1 MKTNECPSK
10 SHTLL
15 LRSLIIAIA
24 IIGTIALANRCTGN
38 GYYIYYNLVYG
49 IILSTALPMWLTYK
63 EHGNFQSLGIKR
75 LGLKQ
80 VAVMAGFIVF
90 SIGGQLIP
98 LDSASLDF
106 SLLPVCFVPLVM
118 TTFFEEFLFR
128 GYMQTRFEQRY
139 GWFPALLLSGF
150 FFSIYHLGYPGFRT
164 VGDLL
169 LLFAVGTGFALA
181 FKLSGGNV
189 IVSYFVNL
197 PNALLTYMLKSQ
209 QFPALDKGSTIF
221 AGITLALIFI
231 LVLFFRFLHDKK
243 VITI

>member
-1 MKTNECPSK
+1 MKTNECPTK
-10 SHTLL
+10 RHALL
-15 LRSLIIAIA
+15 LRSTIIVVA
-24 IIGTIALANRCTGN
+24 IIGAIALANGCTGN
-38 GYYIYYNLVYG
+38 GYYIYYNLLYG
-49 IILSTALPMWLTYK
+49 IILSTALPLWLTWR
-63 EHGNFQSLGIKR
+63 ERGSLQSLGIKR
-75 LGLKQ
+75 LGPKQ

-90 SIGGQLIP
+90 STGGQLIP
-98 LDSASLDF
+98 PGGAALDL

-139 GWFPALLLSGF
+139 GWLPAVLLSGF

-209 QFPALDKGSTIF
+209 QFPPLDKASTLF
-221 AGITLALIFI
+221 AGITLALIVVI
-231 LVLFFRFLHDKK
+231 VLFSRRHLGR
-243 VITI
+243 IGGYR